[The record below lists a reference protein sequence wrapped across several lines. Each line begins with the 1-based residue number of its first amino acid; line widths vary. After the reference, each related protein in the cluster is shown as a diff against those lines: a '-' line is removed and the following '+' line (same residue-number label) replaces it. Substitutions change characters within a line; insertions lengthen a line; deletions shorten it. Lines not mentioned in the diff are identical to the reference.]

1 MTRQIYLDNAATT
14 PVCAAARR
22 ALEAALDEF
31 GNPSSPHGAG
41 TRARRMLEDARAA
54 VAVLAR
60 CAPEEIVF
68 TATGTEANNLALHS
82 HASRR
87 RSGRIIT
94 TESEHPSVY
103 EPLRAL
109 EQSGREVVRL
119 SCRGGV
125 PDYAALENALDGSEA
140 VVSVMQGN
148 NETGALYDVGR
159 IRALLQKHR
168 SRALLHVDAV
178 QSFGK
183 LPAAQASVIARCA
196 DTAAFSAHKI
206 GGIKGAA
213 ALFVRKGLTVVPLL
227 YGGGQER
234 GLRPGT
240 ESLPAIASFG
250 AACADIDRPESAS
263 ALSAAYAAVCTA
275 LEGKAKLHIPPQH
288 LESVLLLSVPG
299 YKSETAVNW
308 LAEKGICLSASSAC
322 STKKKQ
328 NRVLAD
334 FGLSPE
340 DAESAL
346 RVGLSRF
353 TTEEEAKALAEALEQ
368 MKTEVRRCR

>member
-68 TATGTEANNLALHS
+68 TATGTEANNIALHS

-159 IRALLQKHR
+159 IRALLRKHR

>member
-54 VAVLAR
+54 VAALAR

-68 TATGTEANNLALHS
+68 TATGTEANNIALHS

-109 EQSGREVVRL
+109 EQTGREVVRL

-250 AACADIDRPESAS
+250 AACADIDRPRARPRCRQLTRPS
-263 ALSAAYAAVCTA
+263 
-275 LEGKAKLHIPPQH
+275 
-288 LESVLLLSVPG
+288 
-299 YKSETAVNW
+299 
-308 LAEKGICLSASSAC
+308 
-322 STKKKQ
+322 
-328 NRVLAD
+328 
-334 FGLSPE
+334 
-340 DAESAL
+340 
-346 RVGLSRF
+346 
-353 TTEEEAKALAEALEQ
+353 
-368 MKTEVRRCR
+368 VRRWRARRSCISRRSTSKACCC

>member
-54 VAVLAR
+54 VAALAR

-68 TATGTEANNLALHS
+68 TATGTEANNIALHS

-109 EQSGREVVRL
+109 EQTGREVVRL

-250 AACADIDRPESAS
+250 AACVDIDRPESAS

-288 LESVLLLSVPG
+288 LESVLLLRVPG

-308 LAEKGICLSASSAC
+308 LAEKGICLYASSAC

>member
-68 TATGTEANNLALHS
+68 TATGTEANNIALHS

-196 DTAAFSAHKI
+196 DTAAFSEHKI

>member
-1 MTRQIYLDNAATT
+1 MTKQIYLDNAATT
-14 PVCAAARR
+14 PVCAPARR
-22 ALEAALDEF
+22 ALEEALDEF

-54 VAVLAR
+54 VAALAR
-60 CAPEEIVF
+60 CSPEELLF
-68 TATGTEANNLALHS
+68 TATGTEANNIALHS
-82 HASRR
+82 HALRR
-87 RSGRIIT
+87 RSGRILT

-109 EQSGREVVRL
+109 EQAGREVVRIA
-119 SCRGGV
+119 CRGGV
-125 PDYAALENALDGSEA
+125 PDYDALEASLDGSEA
-140 VVSVMQGN
+140 VVAVMQGN
-148 NETGALYDVGR
+148 NETGALYDIER

-183 LPAAQASVIARCA
+183 LPPAQASVVARCA

-206 GGIKGAA
+206 GGVKGAA
-213 ALFVRKGLTVVPLL
+213 ALFVRRGLTLTPLL

-240 ESLPAIASFG
+240 ESLPAVAAFG
-250 AACADIDRPESAS
+250 AACADIGRPESRA
-263 ALSAAYAAVCTA
+263 ALSAAYAAVCAA
-275 LEGKAKLHIPPQH
+275 LSGIARLHIPPEH
-288 LESVLLLSVPG
+288 LESVLLVSVPG

-322 STKKKQ
+322 STKKKTH
-328 NRVLAD
+328 RVLAD

-346 RVGLSRF
+346 RVGISRF
-353 TTEEEAKALAEALEQ
+353 TTAEEAKALAEALTQ

>member
-54 VAVLAR
+54 VAALAR

-68 TATGTEANNLALHS
+68 TATGTEANNIALHS

-125 PDYAALENALDGSEA
+125 PDYGALENALDGSEA
-140 VVSVMQGN
+140 VVAVMQGN
-148 NETGALYDVGR
+148 NETGALYDVER

-196 DTAAFSAHKI
+196 DTAGVFRAQDRRNQGRGGAVRPQRADGGSAAVRRRA
-206 GGIKGAA
+206 GTRAA
-213 ALFVRKGLTVVPLL
+213 SGDRKPAGHSVLR
-227 YGGGQER
+227 R
-234 GLRPGT
+234 GLRGYR
-240 ESLPAIASFG
+240 PA
-250 AACADIDRPESAS
+250 ESAS

-353 TTEEEAKALAEALEQ
+353 TTAEEAKALAEALEQ

>member
-54 VAVLAR
+54 VAALAR

-68 TATGTEANNLALHS
+68 TATGTEANNIALHS

-109 EQSGREVVRL
+109 EQTGREVVRL

>member
-68 TATGTEANNLALHS
+68 TATGTEANNIALHS

-109 EQSGREVVRL
+109 EQTGREVVRL

-240 ESLPAIASFG
+240 ESLPA
-250 AACADIDRPESAS
+250 DR
-263 ALSAAYAAVCTA
+263 
-275 LEGKAKLHIPPQH
+275 K
-288 LESVLLLSVPG
+288 SVV
-299 YKSETAVNW
+299 
-308 LAEKGICLSASSAC
+308 
-322 STKKKQ
+322 
-328 NRVLAD
+328 
-334 FGLSPE
+334 
-340 DAESAL
+340 
-346 RVGLSRF
+346 
-353 TTEEEAKALAEALEQ
+353 
-368 MKTEVRRCR
+368 

>member
-31 GNPSSPHGAG
+31 GNPSLPHGAV

-54 VAVLAR
+54 VAALAR

-68 TATGTEANNLALHS
+68 TATGTEANNIALHS

-125 PDYAALENALDGSEA
+125 PDYGALENALDGSEA
-140 VVSVMQGN
+140 VVAVMQGN
-148 NETGALYDVGR
+148 NETGALYDVER

-227 YGGGQER
+227 YGGAPDRRQPPGSET
-234 GLRPGT
+234 RPA
-240 ESLPAIASFG
+240 LAAYR
-250 AACADIDRPESAS
+250 AACAESARPESAS

-353 TTEEEAKALAEALEQ
+353 TTAEEAKALAEALEQ

>member
-68 TATGTEANNLALHS
+68 TATGTEANNIALHS

-159 IRALLQKHR
+159 IRALLQKYR

-178 QSFGK
+178 QSFG
-183 LPAAQASVIARCA
+183 L
-196 DTAAFSAHKI
+196 
-206 GGIKGAA
+206 
-213 ALFVRKGLTVVPLL
+213 
-227 YGGGQER
+227 
-234 GLRPGT
+234 
-240 ESLPAIASFG
+240 SLI
-250 AACADIDRPESAS
+250 
-263 ALSAAYAAVCTA
+263 
-275 LEGKAKLHIPPQH
+275 HI
-288 LESVLLLSVPG
+288 
-299 YKSETAVNW
+299 
-308 LAEKGICLSASSAC
+308 
-322 STKKKQ
+322 
-328 NRVLAD
+328 
-334 FGLSPE
+334 
-340 DAESAL
+340 
-346 RVGLSRF
+346 
-353 TTEEEAKALAEALEQ
+353 
-368 MKTEVRRCR
+368 

>member
-68 TATGTEANNLALHS
+68 TATGTEANNIALHS

-250 AACADIDRPESAS
+250 AACADIDQPESAS

>member
-68 TATGTEANNLALHS
+68 TATGTEANNIALHS

-109 EQSGREVVRL
+109 EQTGREVVRL

>member
-1 MTRQIYLDNAATT
+1 MRGGCWRTRG
-14 PVCAAARR
+14 R
-22 ALEAALDEF
+22 
-31 GNPSSPHGAG
+31 
-41 TRARRMLEDARAA
+41 A
-54 VAVLAR
+54 VAALAR

-68 TATGTEANNLALHS
+68 TATGTEANNIALHS

-109 EQSGREVVRL
+109 VQTGREVVQGSPAGRA
-119 SCRGGV
+119 V